1 MGRRRISRAAALLLL
16 GTAAGLA
23 TCHLVPAS
31 GGSLAEHLAIQSL
44 GLEIV
49 LAAIALA
56 VASLSRMP
64 LGDRLGLGPSRV
76 PAHLLLVLVVGAVAV
91 SHGLDGVLEL
101 TGLREQSSLASFDFT
116 LAGAQG
122 RALVLALVGIG
133 LAPGVAEE
141 LLCRGLVQR
150 GLDARLRPAASVPLA
165 AAFFGALHLD
175 PVHAVFAA
183 VLGLY
188 LGVAAWLAGS
198 IRAAIACHTVN
209 NLLAVAVAARWPYLD
224 VASPASTAL
233 GFALAAGC
241 LWWVDR
247 RAAAARLQG
256 SRGGGAAPGVD
267 PALQPAP
274 RPADRLRGP
283 VPGAAD
289 SNPPRRGGSGHP
301 TAGVHT
307 P

>member
-1 MGRRRISRAAALLLL
+1 MDRRRNSRAAALLLL
-16 GTAAGLA
+16 GAASGLA
-23 TCHLVPAS
+23 TCRLTPRS
-31 GGSLAEHLAIQSL
+31 EGSLAERLAIESL
-44 GLEIV
+44 GLEIF

-56 VASLSRMP
+56 AASLSRTP
-64 LGDRLGLGPSRV
+64 LRTRLGLGPGRL
-76 PAHLLLVLVVGAVAV
+76 PGRWLAVLVVGAVSV

-122 RALVLALVGIG
+122 RVLLLALVGIG
-133 LAPGVAEE
+133 VAPGIAEE

-150 GLDARLRPAASVPLA
+150 GLEARLRPLVSVPLA
-165 AAFFGALHLD
+165 SAFFGALHLD

-198 IRAAIACHTVN
+198 IRAAIACHAVN
-209 NLLAVAVAARWPYLD
+209 NLLAVAVAARWPQLD
-224 VASPASTAL
+224 VAHPASTAL

-241 LWWVDR
+241 LWLVDR
-247 RAAAARLQG
+247 RAAAAGLQG
-256 SRGGGAAPGVD
+256 SRGGGSAPPSD

-283 VPGAAD
+283 LPAAA
-289 SNPPRRGGSGHP
+289 STHRARRGGPGRP